1 MDDLGTKSVV
11 SSGGFSEVGAKRV
24 CRKYHG
30 GKCGGGIAV
39 VCPALDEASFFG
51 CRLFMLSQ
59 VPGSLKVLAAVEVE
73 VEVGS
78 MTTERCHNKRETE
91 NHNGGIRDPS
101 KCTGLEFSNT
111 A

>member
-11 SSGGFSEVGAKRV
+11 SSGGVSEVGAKRV

-30 GKCGGGIAV
+30 GKCGGSAAV

-59 VPGSLKVLAAVEVE
+59 VPGSLKVLAAVEV
-73 VEVGS
+73 GS
-78 MTTERCHNKRETE
+78 TTTERCHHNKREPE

-101 KCTGLEFSNT
+101 KCTGLEYLNT

>member
-30 GKCGGGIAV
+30 EECGGGAAV
-39 VCPALDEASFFG
+39 VCLALDEASFLG
-51 CRLFMLSQ
+51 VDCLCCLKY
-59 VPGSLKVLAAVEVE
+59 PGSLKVLAAVEV
-73 VEVGS
+73 GS
-78 MTTERCHNKRETE
+78 TTTERCHHNKREPE

-101 KCTGLEFSNT
+101 KCTGLGYSNT

>member
-59 VPGSLKVLAAVEVE
+59 VPGSLKVLAAVEVGSGKHDNRE
-73 VEVGS
+73 VS
-78 MTTERCHNKRETE
+78 QQKRITME
-91 NHNGGIRDPS
+91 
-101 KCTGLEFSNT
+101 EFRVHQNVPV
-111 A
+111 